1 MLCVNISYIGIVTVK
16 DVGYR
21 QIIHGSKSEAINLLK
36 NPVLEN
42 RLVYVKMQTKE
53 IIIKNQ
59 IYNCCLNNLL
69 KAKTENILTDEKK
82 RSGDLFYKI
91 S

>member
-1 MLCVNISYIGIVTVK
+1 
-16 DVGYR
+16 
-21 QIIHGSKSEAINLLK
+21 
-36 NPVLEN
+36 
-42 RLVYVKMQTKE
+42 MQTKE

-59 IYNCCLNNLL
+59 IYNCYFNNLV

>member
-1 MLCVNISYIGIVTVK
+1 
-16 DVGYR
+16 
-21 QIIHGSKSEAINLLK
+21 
-36 NPVLEN
+36 
-42 RLVYVKMQTKE
+42 MQTKE

-59 IYNCCLNNLL
+59 IYNCYLNNLL